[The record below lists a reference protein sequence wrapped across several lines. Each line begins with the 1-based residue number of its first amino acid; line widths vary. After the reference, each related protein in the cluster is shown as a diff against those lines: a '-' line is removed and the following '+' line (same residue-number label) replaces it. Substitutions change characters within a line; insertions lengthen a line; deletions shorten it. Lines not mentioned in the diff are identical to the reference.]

1 MAVSKAQL
9 KANRKYDAKH
19 PQQTTYMTL
28 RRQARSFIAA
38 AEGTKAAEAIKWRNT
53 SDYKADL
60 LELKQLIEDKLKEL

>member
-38 AEGTKAAEAIKWRNT
+38 AEGTKAAEAIKWRDD

-60 LELKQLIEDKLKEL
+60 LELKNLIDERLKEL

>member
-53 SDYKADL
+53 SDYNADL

>member
-19 PQQTTYMTL
+19 PQKTAYMRL

-38 AEGTKAAEAIKWRNT
+38 AEGTKAAEAIKWRDDL
-53 SDYKADL
+53 DYKADL